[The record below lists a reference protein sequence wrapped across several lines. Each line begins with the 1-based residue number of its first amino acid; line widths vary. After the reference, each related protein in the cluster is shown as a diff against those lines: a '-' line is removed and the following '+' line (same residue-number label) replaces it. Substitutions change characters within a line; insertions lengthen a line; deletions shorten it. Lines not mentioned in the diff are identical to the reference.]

1 MSKCLWSGGSG
12 SEELKKCPPLPLQSC
27 DSWMFEQEN
36 PDRKK
41 KCSSLSYISS
51 DGFGIFSIITVFV
64 FLFFF
69 YIQSLSMIL
78 HRIILSNTQGYESK
92 EKESFFISDTAYTWF
107 NFLNTSSIK
116 YLFFLSL
123 SWMSISL
130 KELPPQ

>member
-1 MSKCLWSGGSG
+1 MSKCLWTGGSG
-12 SEELKKCPPLPLQSC
+12 SEELKKCPPPSPAVLWFVNVRERKPRQ
-27 DSWMFEQEN
+27 
-36 PDRKK
+36 KK